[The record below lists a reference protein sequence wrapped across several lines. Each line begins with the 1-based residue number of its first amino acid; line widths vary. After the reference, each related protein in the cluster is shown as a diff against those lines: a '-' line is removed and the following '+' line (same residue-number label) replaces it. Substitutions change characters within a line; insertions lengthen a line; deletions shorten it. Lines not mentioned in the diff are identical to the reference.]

1 MNENKLRQ
9 LTHVLNKKGE
19 EICIKYMGYMQT
31 VTITDA
37 ELING
42 EVRVTFTTAEGG
54 REQLS
59 LKELKKITKGDELW
73 N

>member
-31 VTITDA
+31 VTITRRTD
-37 ELING
+37 
-42 EVRVTFTTAEGG
+42 
-54 REQLS
+54 
-59 LKELKKITKGDELW
+59 
-73 N
+73 